1 MAHNPR
7 IGLLNEVRA
16 HWRLPVIVAERCVH
30 SRMETA
36 ACRRCKDACPRDAW
50 VIDDEQL
57 GINVDACDG
66 CGLCAAACPEQAI
79 VSEPAPEVRVGND
92 VPVAFAAC
100 EFAADQQTGP
110 GCMSCLHAIGILDLV
125 RLYRSGVGRLMV
137 ARGDCE
143 TCFRNTN
150 LSLHSRVSNLNRLL
164 ASRELPGFIV
174 VEVPVGHWQPLLQRT
189 KADAPAGPVMGR
201 RAFLRRGVA
210 QAVDR
215 GLDHMGIPEAKG
227 LGADSPAT
235 PPGARL
241 PRGRAHHMAF
251 FVPAIDARQCDGC
264 RACLS
269 VCAHGAIRQ
278 EGDGYVLDADLC
290 SGCGACV
297 DVCAPRAVSV
307 RSWTHQQPG
316 KVRINLD
323 SRTCRSCGVVFH
335 LPVSRIEAGQLFC
348 PVCHKANHH
357 KKLFQVLD

>member
-36 ACRRCKDACPRDAW
+36 SCRRCKDACPRDAW

-79 VSEPAPEVRVGND
+79 VSEVAPAVRVWND

-100 EFAADQQTGP
+100 EFAANQNSGS
-110 GCMSCLHAIGILDLV
+110 GGMSCLHAIGMADLV

-143 TCFRNTN
+143 TCSRNTN
-150 LSLHSRVSNLNRLL
+150 LSLHSSVSNLNRLL

-174 VEVPVGHWQPLLQRT
+174 VEVPLGHWQALLHRT
-189 KADAPAGPVMGR
+189 KAEAPKGPVMGR

-210 QAVDR
+210 KAVDR
-215 GLDHMGIPEAKG
+215 GLDHIGIPEAEG
-227 LGADSPAT
+227 LGDDSPAT
-235 PPGARL
+235 PPGAQM
-241 PRGRAHHMAF
+241 PRGRAHHMTF
-251 FVPAIDARQCDGC
+251 FVPGIDAGRCDGC
-264 RACLS
+264 RACVS

-278 EGDGYVLDADLC
+278 EDDGYVLDADFC

-307 RSWTHQQPG
+307 SAWTHQQTG
-316 KVRINLD
+316 KARLMLE
-323 SRTCRSCGVVFH
+323 SLCCRSCGVDFH
-335 LPVSRIEAGQLFC
+335 RPVGSSETGQPVC
-348 PVCHKANHH
+348 PVCRKANHQS
-357 KKLFQVLD
+357 KLFQVLD